1 MLTCG
6 KLNLVYKKNIN
17 TAHTYN
23 KKRFKKNVY
32 EKIKITLSPRRLHT
46 KSR

>member
-17 TAHTYN
+17 TAHTLIT
-23 KKRFKKNVY
+23 KKDLKKSFM
-32 EKIKITLSPRRLHT
+32 KK
-46 KSR
+46 